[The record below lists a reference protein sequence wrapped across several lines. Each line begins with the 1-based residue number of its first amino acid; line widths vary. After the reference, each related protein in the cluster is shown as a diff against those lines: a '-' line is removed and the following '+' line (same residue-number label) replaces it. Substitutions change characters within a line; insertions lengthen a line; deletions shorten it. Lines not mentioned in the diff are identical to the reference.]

1 MKALRSSLVNKKIL
15 PPLPPVPISGEE
27 KAKIVQIKQSDIKI
41 DEFVAKDREEVNK
54 VGGVK
59 KIPVFPKLRLSRP
72 KPKREF
78 IRVPVAVTILRFPCD
93 EDYY

>member
-15 PPLPPVPISGEE
+15 PPLPPVSSGEE
-27 KAKIVQIKQSDIKI
+27 KAKIVKIKQSDIKI

-54 VGGVK
+54 ISGVK